1 MGRQRRARRC
11 GSKEH
16 REMLT
21 FMVSVPLIGMPGIW
35 EWILIALAIVI
46 FFGASKLPKLGKG
59 LGEGIRNFKKGLKG
73 GEGED
78 GLAKDG
84 EEKSDSDK

>member
-1 MGRQRRARRC
+1 LRQ
-11 GSKEH
+11 KEH

-59 LGEGIRNFKKGLKG
+59 LGEGIRNFKKGLKSG
-73 GEGED
+73 AEDDD

-84 EEKSDSDK
+84 EEKSDSNK